1 MFTAIM
7 LTECPGL
14 IDLMLTGNEHGMS
27 FVSDGVECVVERVE
41 GHGVF
46 EAVTPDFGLSVIHPG
61 WYAGEHGAPVY
72 VAIVGDAHACI
83 GWLPLRRADKLTLI
97 QHLPLSPVDQ
107 MLCRL
112 SA

>member
-7 LTECPGL
+7 LTDCPGL
-14 IDLMLTGNEHGMS
+14 IDLMLTDNEHGMS

-61 WYAGEHGAPVY
+61 WYAGEHGAPAY

-83 GWLPLRRADKLTLI
+83 GWLPLRQADKLVLI
-97 QHLPLSPVDQ
+97 RHLPLSPVDQ

>member
-1 MFTAIM
+1 MFTAVVPAN
-7 LTECPGL
+7 CPGL
-14 IDLMLTGNEHGMS
+14 IDLMLTGDEHDMS
-27 FVSDGVECVVERVE
+27 FAIDGVECMVARVE

-46 EAVTPDFGLSVIHPG
+46 EAVTPDFRLSVIHPS
-61 WYAGEHGAPVY
+61 WYAGDHGAPVY

-83 GWLPLRRADKLTLI
+83 GWLPLSRADKLTLI
-97 QHLPLSPVDQ
+97 QHLPLGPVDQ